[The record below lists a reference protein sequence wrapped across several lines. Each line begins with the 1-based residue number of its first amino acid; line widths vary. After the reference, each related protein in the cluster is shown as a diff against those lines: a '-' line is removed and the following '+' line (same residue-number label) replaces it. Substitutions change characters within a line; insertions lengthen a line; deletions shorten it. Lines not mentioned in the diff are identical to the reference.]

1 MELKLIDGA
10 FTAVEAEDLLRQLV
24 TVKTNF
30 HLNKIDLNGDAEE
43 DMKRSESRIREL
55 EQALRVVPNYI
66 RANKGGKF
74 SLRANI
80 VVEKVEQT
88 NKVAV

>member
-55 EQALRVVPNYI
+55 EQALRVVTNYI

-74 SLRANI
+74 LLRANI